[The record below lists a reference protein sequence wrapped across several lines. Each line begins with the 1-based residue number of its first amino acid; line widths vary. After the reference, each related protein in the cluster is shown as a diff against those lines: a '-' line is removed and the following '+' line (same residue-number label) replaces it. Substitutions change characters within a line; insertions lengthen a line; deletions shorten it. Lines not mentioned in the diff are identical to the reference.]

1 MCLALSSDRHL
12 FHRSPNITRLQ
23 LRFIS
28 INFRY
33 HNAPH
38 QTHIVMENSII
49 HPIPLNFA
57 FSFGRL
63 SITRWQK
70 PRKRNYGLS
79 EIESVNVS
87 SAHLCLENQLCLN
100 AIHSRNDTFQSQA
113 IKLTYQSVIID
124 TLSQCH
130 LHNDLAMYWCF
141 WHVSISKQ
149 SRLHNWHFIAMQFKL
164 RTRCALSLWHV
175 SITAA

>member
-1 MCLALSSDRHL
+1 MPPYIYTLCGGHLVPGNNMLWRVPSFPKYHQTSITFYLHKLPLRQCTTPDIYCYGKLNYSSDSIKLCFLIRPT
-12 FHRSPNITRLQ
+12 FHHTMTK
-23 LRFIS
+23 
-28 INFRY
+28 
-33 HNAPH
+33 A
-38 QTHIVMENSII
+38 
-49 HPIPLNFA
+49 
-57 FSFGRL
+57 
-63 SITRWQK
+63 
-70 PRKRNYGLS
+70 RKRNYGLS
-79 EIESVNVS
+79 EIESANVS

-149 SRLHNWHFIAMQFKL
+149 SRLHN
-164 RTRCALSLWHV
+164 
-175 SITAA
+175 